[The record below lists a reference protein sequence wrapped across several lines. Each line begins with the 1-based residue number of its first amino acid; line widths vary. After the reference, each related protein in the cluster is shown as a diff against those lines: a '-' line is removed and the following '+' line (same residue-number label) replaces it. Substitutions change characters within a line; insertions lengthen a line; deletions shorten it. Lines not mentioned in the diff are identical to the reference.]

1 MSCRRGLWV
10 SFLGPFGLEVVAASS
25 AAAQIEWLG
34 VDLQH
39 GDIEPGDVAP
49 LVRATRVPVLV
60 RLASHDGAHLAR
72 MLDTGAAGVVVPGV
86 ESADQASHLVAAASL
101 PPRGRRSTGL
111 CRAALAPS
119 TEQPLLLA
127 MVETEAGLDA
137 VDDIAA
143 VDGIDGI
150 FVGPYDLSLSL
161 GEPSVATD
169 RMVAAIARVGDAAR
183 RHSRSFGVFSGDREL
198 TTRLPEVD
206 LLGVATDAAALQ
218 AGLAA
223 LFAEAPAAVGAR

>member
-1 MSCRRGLWV
+1 VSCRRGLWV
-10 SFLGPFGLEVVAASS
+10 SFLGPFGLEVVAAGSV
-25 AAAQIEWLG
+25 AERIDWLG

-49 LVRATRVPVLV
+49 LVRAARIPVLV

-72 MLDTGAAGVVVPGV
+72 MLDTGAAGVIVPGV
-86 ESADQASHLVAAASL
+86 ESAGQASQLVAAASL

-111 CRAALAPS
+111 CRAALAP
-119 TEQPLLLA
+119 TAERPLLLA
-127 MVETEAGLDA
+127 MVETAAGLDA
-137 VDDIAA
+137 AEEIAA
-143 VDGIDGI
+143 VDGVDGI

-161 GEPSVATD
+161 GEPSVSTE
-169 RMVAAIARVGDAAR
+169 RMVAAISRVAEAAR
-183 RHSRSFGVFSGDREL
+183 RRKRMFGVFSGDREL
-198 TTRLPEVD
+198 TPLLPEVD

-223 LFAEAPAAVGAR
+223 LFTDAPVPAGAR